1 MLGIVAILLLAV
13 GILAFPLLYDPN
25 AFKKLLLDQVEQQI
39 GRKIEVGEARLEV
52 FPRIHLELS
61 DVVIRDADPSYVFFR
76 AKRLDLVLRAYSLLR
91 QQIVGKRLV
100 IEHPRVELRRDA
112 EGQWNFLHTGVA
124 REPAP
129 GENRTMG
136 DPLALLMLVKESTVS
151 DGAVKVIDEFRPDGV
166 RSLDIQGIDAKIVVA
181 QRGQQAD
188 VQISGA
194 LVSPGGAS
202 TFSVDGRIE
211 ERDLGPKLAIEEGGA
226 STPAVTFEGTA
237 EAAKID
243 IRQVAEFFG
252 PRPLPERIHGTMDVS
267 GQLSLVPGI
276 LGYDMVVSK
285 MKAGIGHL
293 AIRGHASLSGLMAAQ
308 PTFSVNF
315 SSSPVSLDELL
326 TRFPVQW
333 VSPQLQQMLIERD
346 IGGTVEVVTAAVI
359 GSTTSDPRMSLT
371 GEFKVTEGRMLVGQ
385 DRTPVQHLTGTLF
398 VEPDRLRATEL
409 NGMYGLMRIT
419 AGKALVSALESIP
432 WLDLEVKG
440 EVAAADLIAVLAKS
454 IRVSKVAGTFA
465 ELTDIK
471 GQSQVALHIAGP
483 VKESDAL
490 HIVRAEVIAQDVWF
504 RTPLVNERIVDL
516 NGRFLYSK
524 TGVEFDKLGGRLGRT
539 SFEVGGG
546 ISFGEPSLYQDFTV
560 RARGDVVQLLHLLTL
575 DIPSSLIWQG
585 VTSGL
590 ATFAGPVSAPKIK
603 SLVDIKDTEFMIT
616 GWVHKPIGTSGA
628 VEFEGMIGQ
637 DSMLSIE
644 RLELVLPPFRLATKG
659 KVRLTGGL
667 TLDATF
673 VSGPVSIAGLPQGMT
688 VGPLKDG
695 IIEVSLDIKGK
706 GNDWHAWQ
714 INGWIALT
722 DGLVMPTGVEQTVSD
737 LYVRAKIVRTSAE
750 IKRLA
755 FKVKDSDVRLSGMVR
770 NWNRNP
776 FFNVDI
782 ESAQLD
788 IDLLI
793 PKGKRSPIRDFLES
807 LADTSRVVAT
817 VSIDRGM
824 YKTLVFNSLT
834 SRLNIRGN
842 VLDVDRISG
851 DTDDGHVAGRVVVF
865 LPPLKPAEIDV
876 SFRFSGLPV
885 ERLLQLTGDE
895 SRVMSG
901 SVSANG
907 SLRGNEGD
915 SLGFVHSLDGKTDF
929 VIEEGRIRKGRVIPK
944 IITILN
950 LPTLLQGKVDLGK
963 DGLPFDK
970 IVGSI
975 TLSNGILTDDNLVI
989 DSPVMKM
996 SAAGNYDI
1004 AADQLGAVVVVSPF
1018 GSYSQLLKS
1027 IPLFGKLFKGER
1039 EGTAI
1044 FEVTGPLQDPDVTYL
1059 PLRSFAKG
1067 ITGLAQLAFDM
1078 LRNTIM
1084 LPKEIISPSDEPSSD
1099 SARSGRGG
1107 MDRPEP
1113 RLP

>member
-25 AFKKLLLDQVEQQI
+25 AFKQLLLDQVEQQI

-124 REPAP
+124 REPAS

-136 DPLALLMLVKESTVS
+136 DPFALLMLVKESTVS

-166 RSLDIQGIDAKIVVA
+166 RSLDIQGIDAKIVVG

-194 LVSPGGAS
+194 LVSPGGPS

-252 PRPLPERIHGTMDVS
+252 PRPVPERIHGTMDVS

-333 VSPQLQQMLIERD
+333 VSPQLQLMLIERD
-346 IGGTVEVVTAAVI
+346 IGGTVEVVTATVI
-359 GSTTSDPRMSLT
+359 GSTTSDPHMSLT
-371 GEFKVTEGRMLVGQ
+371 GEFKITEGRMLVGQ

-454 IRVSKVAGTFA
+454 IRVVNVAGTFA

-575 DIPSSLIWQG
+575 DMPSSVTWQG

-603 SLVDIKDTEFMIT
+603 SLVDIKDTEFMIA

-628 VEFEGMIGQ
+628 VEFEGTLGQ

-695 IIEVSLDIKGK
+695 IVEVSLDIKGK

-737 LYVRAKIVRTSAE
+737 LYVRAKIIRTSAE

-865 LPPLKPAEIDV
+865 LPPLKPAELDV

-901 SVSANG
+901 SVSATG

-929 VIEEGRIRKGRVIPK
+929 VVEEGRIRKGRVIPK

-1044 FEVTGPLQDPDVTYL
+1044 FEVKGQLQDPDVTYL

-1084 LPKEIISPSDEPSSD
+1084 LPKEIISPSDEPSPE
-1099 SARSGRGG
+1099 SARSGN
-1107 MDRPEP
+1107 RPEP

>member
-25 AFKKLLLDQVEQQI
+25 AFKQLLLDQVEQQI
-39 GRKIEVGEARLEV
+39 GRKIEVREAHLEV

-61 DVVIRDADPSYVFFR
+61 DVVIRDADHSHVFFQ
-76 AKRLDLVLRAYSLLR
+76 AERLDLVLRAYSLLR

-100 IEHPRVELRRDA
+100 IEHPRIELRRDA
-112 EGQWNFLHTGVA
+112 EGQWNFQPKGAA
-124 REPAP
+124 REISS
-129 GENRTMG
+129 GETHMISN
-136 DPLALLMLVKESTVS
+136 PLALLMLVKESTVT
-151 DGAVKVIDEFRPDGV
+151 DGQVHIIDEFRPDGM
-166 RSLDIQGIDAKIVVA
+166 RSLDIHGVDAKIVVG
-181 QRGQQAD
+181 QKGQQAE
-188 VQISGA
+188 VQVSGA
-194 LVSPGGAS
+194 IVSPNGAS
-202 TFSVDGRIE
+202 EFSMDGRIE
-211 ERDLGPKLAIEEGGA
+211 ERDAVPKLAVDEVGA
-226 STPAVTFEGTA
+226 PTHAITFEGTA
-237 EAAKID
+237 EASKID

-252 PRPLPERIHGTMDVS
+252 PRPVPERIHGTMDVS

-276 LGYDMVVSK
+276 LGYDMVVSR
-285 MKAGIGHL
+285 MKATIGHL
-293 AIRGHASLSGLMAAQ
+293 AVNGHASVSGLMAEQ
-308 PTFSVNF
+308 PTFSASF
-315 SSSPVSLDELL
+315 SSSPVSLDELM

-333 VSPQLQQMLIERD
+333 LSPQLQSMLIERD
-346 IGGTVEVVTAAVI
+346 IGGIVEVVTATVI
-359 GSTTSDPRMSLT
+359 GSTTSESRMSLT
-371 GEFKVTEGRMLVGQ
+371 GEFKITQGRMLVGQ
-385 DRTPVQHLTGTLF
+385 DRTSVQHLAGTVF

-409 NGMYGLMRIT
+409 NGLYGLMRIT

-440 EVAAADLIAVLAKS
+440 EVAAADLVAVLAKS
-454 IRVSKVAGTFA
+454 IRAPKVAGAFA
-465 ELTDIK
+465 ELTEMK

-483 VKESDAL
+483 VKESETL
-490 HIVRAEVIAQDVWF
+490 QIVRAEVIAQDVWF

-524 TGVEFDKLGGRLGRT
+524 TGVEFDKLAGRLGRT

-560 RARGDVVQLLHLLTL
+560 RARGDLVQLLHLLEMEL
-575 DIPSSLIWQG
+575 PASMMWQG
-585 VTSGL
+585 VMSAL

-603 SLVDIKDTEFMIT
+603 GLVDIKDTEFT
-616 GWVHKPIGTSGA
+616 AVDWVRKPAGTSAA
-628 VEFEGMIGQ
+628 VEFEGVMGQ
-637 DSMLSIE
+637 DSTLSIE

-659 KVRLTGGL
+659 KVRWTGGL

-688 VGPLKDG
+688 IGPLKDG

-722 DGLVMPTGVEQTVSD
+722 GGLIMPAGVEHIVSD
-737 LYVRAKIVRTSAE
+737 LYVRAKIVRASAE

-755 FKVKDSDVRLSGMVR
+755 FKIKDSDVRMSGMVR

-793 PKGKRSPIRDFLES
+793 PKGKRSPIRDALEA

-817 VSIDRGM
+817 VSIDHGI
-824 YKTLVFNSLT
+824 YKTLDFHSVT

-842 VLDVDRISG
+842 VLDIDRISG
-851 DTDDGHVAGRVVVF
+851 DTDDGHLGGRVVVF
-865 LPPLKPAEIDV
+865 LPPQKSAELDV
-876 SFRFSGLPV
+876 SFRLSGLLV
-885 ERLLQLTGDE
+885 EKLLQLQADE
-895 SRVMSG
+895 SRMMSG
-901 SVSANG
+901 SLSASG
-907 SLRGNEGD
+907 SMRGNEGD
-915 SLGFVHSLDGKTDF
+915 ALGFVHSLDGKADF
-929 VIEEGRIRKGRVIPK
+929 LIEDGRIQKGRVIPK

-970 IVGSI
+970 IVGSF
-975 TLSNGILTDDNLVI
+975 TLSNGILTEDNLVI

-996 SAAGNYDI
+996 SAAGNYDL
-1004 AADQLGAVVVVSPF
+1004 AADHLDAVVVVSPF

-1039 EGTAI
+1039 EGTAL
-1044 FEVTGPLQDPDVTYL
+1044 FEVTGTLQSPDVKYL

-1067 ITGLAQLAFDM
+1067 VTGLAQLAFDM

-1084 LPKEIISPSDEPSSD
+1084 LPKEIIAPSDEA
-1099 SARSGRGG
+1099 SADGARAGKE
-1107 MDRPEP
+1107 RPEP

>member
-1 MLGIVAILLLAV
+1 MLGIVAILFLAV

-25 AFKKLLLDQVEQQI
+25 AFKQLLLDQVEQQI
-39 GRKIEVGEARLEV
+39 GRKIEVREARLEV

-61 DVVIRDADPSYVFFR
+61 DVVIRDADPSYIFFQ
-76 AKRLDLVLRAYSLLR
+76 AERLDLVLRAYSLLR

-100 IEHPRVELRRDA
+100 IERPRVALRRDS
-112 EGQWNFLHTGVA
+112 EGQWNFQHTAVA
-124 REPAP
+124 RATDSDETRMVR
-129 GENRTMG
+129 N
-136 DPLALLMLVKESTVS
+136 PLALLMLVKESTVT
-151 DGAVKVIDEFRPDGV
+151 DGQVTIIDEFRSDGV
-166 RSLDIQGIDAKIVVA
+166 RSLDIHGVDAKIAVS
-181 QRGQQAD
+181 QKGQQAE

-194 LVSPGGAS
+194 MASPGGAS
-202 TFSVDGRIE
+202 EFSMDGRIE
-211 ERDLGPKLAIEEGGA
+211 ERDTAPKLAVDEAGA
-226 STPAVTFEGTA
+226 SVHAMTFEGTA
-237 EAAKID
+237 EASNID
-243 IRQVAEFFG
+243 IRHVAEFFG
-252 PRPLPERIHGTMDVS
+252 PRPVPERIHGTMDVS
-267 GQLSLVPGI
+267 GQVSLVPGI

-285 MKAGIGHL
+285 MKATIGHL
-293 AIRGHASLSGLMAAQ
+293 AINGHASVSGLMAEQ
-308 PTFSVNF
+308 PTFSVSF
-315 SSSPVSLDELL
+315 SSSPVSLDELM

-333 VSPQLQQMLIERD
+333 VSSQLQMMLIERD
-346 IGGTVEVVTAAVI
+346 IGGIVEVVTATVI
-359 GSTTSDPRMSLT
+359 GSTTSEPRMSLT
-371 GEFKVTEGRMLVGQ
+371 GEFKITQGRMLVGQ
-385 DRTPVQHLTGTLF
+385 DRTPVQHLSGTLF
-398 VEPDRLRATEL
+398 VEPDRLRVTEL

-419 AGKALVSALESIP
+419 GGKALVSALESIP

-440 EVAAADLIAVLAKS
+440 DVAIADLVAVLVKS
-454 IRVSKVAGTFA
+454 IRAPKVAGAFA
-465 ELTDIK
+465 ELTEMK

-483 VKESDAL
+483 VKESDTL
-490 HIVRAEVIAQDVWF
+490 QIVRAEVIAQDVWF

-524 TGVEFDKLGGRLGRT
+524 TGVEFDKLAGRLGRT

-560 RARGDVVQLLHLLTL
+560 RARGDLVQFLHLLAMEL
-575 DIPSSLIWQG
+575 PSSMTWQG
-585 VTSGL
+585 VTSAL
-590 ATFAGPVSAPKIK
+590 ATFGGPVISPKIK
-603 SLVDIKDTEFMIT
+603 GLVDIKDTEFMMVD
-616 GWVHKPIGTSGA
+616 WFRKPAGTTAA
-628 VEFEGMIGQ
+628 VEFEGVMGQ
-637 DSMLSIE
+637 DSTLSIE

-667 TLDATF
+667 ALDATF

-695 IIEVSLDIKGK
+695 IVEVSLDIKGK

-714 INGWIALT
+714 INGWVALT
-722 DGLVMPTGVEQTVSD
+722 GGLVVPTGVEHTVSD

-755 FKVKDSDVRLSGMVR
+755 FKIKDSDVRVSGMVR

-776 FFNVDI
+776 FFNLDI

-793 PKGKRSPIRDFLES
+793 PKGKRSPIRDFLET

-817 VSIDRGM
+817 VSIDHGI
-824 YKTLVFNSLT
+824 YKTLDFHSLT

-842 VLDVDRISG
+842 VLDIDRISG
-851 DTDDGHVAGRVVVF
+851 DTDDGHLAGRVVVF
-865 LPPLKPAEIDV
+865 LPPQKSAELDV
-876 SFRFSGLPV
+876 SFRLSGLLI
-885 ERLLQLTGDE
+885 EKLLQLHADE
-895 SRVMSG
+895 SRMMSG
-901 SVSANG
+901 SLSANG
-907 SLRGNEGD
+907 SVRGNEGD

-929 VIEEGRIRKGRVIPK
+929 MIEDGRVQKGRVIPK

-963 DGLPFDK
+963 NGLPFDK
-970 IVGSI
+970 IVGSF
-975 TLSNGILTDDNLVI
+975 TLSNGVLTEDNLVI

-1004 AADQLGAVVVVSPF
+1004 AADHLDAVVVVSPF

-1039 EGTAI
+1039 EGTAL
-1044 FEVTGPLQDPDVTYL
+1044 FEVKGTLQSPDVNYL

-1084 LPKEIISPSDEPSSD
+1084 LPKEIIAPSDEPSSD
-1099 SARSGRGG
+1099 GARSGK
-1107 MDRPEP
+1107 DRPEP